1 MPWLAKDIFLDEDPK
16 VADQAW
22 DDINIDIGTIAL
34 DKSYAASM
42 NLPEAQQFPWDES
55 KSIYL
60 LTGFH
65 DLHCLARPHLSFSS
79 LNPIEKY

>member
-34 DKSYAASM
+34 DKSYASSM

-65 DLHCLARPHLSFSS
+65 DLHCLASSRVSFPN
-79 LNPIEKY
+79 LNSIEKY

>member
-1 MPWLAKDIFLDEDPK
+1 MPWLAKDVFLDEDPK

-65 DLHCLARPHLSFSS
+65 DLHCLASPDLSFPSS
-79 LNPIEKY
+79 SSIGKY

>member
-65 DLHCLARPHLSFSS
+65 DLHCLASPHVSFPS
-79 LNPIEKY
+79 LNSTEKY